1 LYTYIVQKN
10 WKLTGTPSINSE
22 KFYLKSVS
30 PQEIAKIEYEDHI
43 QRYGKMFDLINMT
56 NYYDYVNNQ
65 HNDNSFLYGK

>member
-1 LYTYIVQKN
+1 MYTYIVQKN
-10 WKLTGTPSINSE
+10 WKLTGAPSINSE